1 MDASIVDVFEA
12 KSTKLVDMV
21 HGKTE
26 AFTIL
31 PGLAFRLVGEARVH
45 YIQTKGDNLR
55 RISVGFPST
64 SPMLKLLLLDEESS
78 SILFGGERLARLFR
92 GRASPTLLIPLLSLI
107 ILPRQQTSSE

>member
-12 KSTKLVDMV
+12 KSTKLMDMV

-31 PGLAFRLVGEARVH
+31 PELTFCSAGEARVH
-45 YIQTKGDNLR
+45 YVQTKGDNLR

-64 SPMLKLLLLDEESS
+64 SPMLELLHLDAAQPYFADTAFVPYQPS
-78 SILFGGERLARLFR
+78 AATDQFR
-92 GRASPTLLIPLLSLI
+92 IV
-107 ILPRQQTSSE
+107 